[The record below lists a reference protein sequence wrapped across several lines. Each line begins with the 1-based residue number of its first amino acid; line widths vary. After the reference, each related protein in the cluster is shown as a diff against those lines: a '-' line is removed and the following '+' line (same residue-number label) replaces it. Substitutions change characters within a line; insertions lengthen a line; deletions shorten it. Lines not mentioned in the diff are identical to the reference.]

1 MNFKEYSFLD
11 KSILIKF
18 PNDWIVKEQDD
29 NLIKVSFPSGPY
41 PTLDCYLSCF
51 DNPKINTED
60 KIKQYLL
67 NGIDTGQE
75 VENILD
81 NLYVLKHKFKSEGD
95 NLLLIKI
102 VSILKPRT
110 FREVRFSLAW
120 PDNEEANKIVSK
132 ISKTLENVI
141 SKIKFSEVKTAFDE
155 LGIIKNKLDNLILQK
170 NVFWEKLEILLP
182 KKWIINNNFV
192 AKKFK
197 NILLIGIGYK
207 ANVNDIRHSPALS
220 FVDYFEKKNIK
231 FSYYDQLIPKFTHNK
246 RNSKHIKFLIFHYTG
261 MKKESEALKKLT
273 KIQSEVSSHYF
284 IKNNGD
290 IVLLVPDL
298 YIAWHAGKSSWK
310 SYEYL
315 NKYSI
320 GIEINNPGHQFN
332 YKRFSKK
339 QIKSILNL
347 SKFLIK
353 KYKINSKNIL
363 GHSDISHNR
372 KKD

>member
-11 KSILIKF
+11 KSILIQF
-18 PNDWIVKEQDD
+18 PDDWEVKAKDN
-29 NLIKVSFPSGPY
+29 NLINVSFPFGPY

-132 ISKTLENVI
+132 ISKTLDNVI
-141 SKIKFSEVKTAFDE
+141 SKIKFSEEKTAFDE

-182 KKWIINNNFV
+182 KRWIINNKNEENSVNLELDKIYQLGLFFAYFEINISEKEKTQDEIV
-192 AKKFK
+192 TSFLNEITKDVLVNDQKLVKAGADSFLFSFYSIENSEGTQFK
-197 NILLIGIGYK
+197 NHIWYRICVKDSKILI
-207 ANVNDIRHSPALS
+207 VS
-220 FVDYFEKKNIK
+220 FV
-231 FSYYDQLIPKFTHNK
+231 FSYKLKTNVIGEAYYNKINELI
-246 RNSKHIKFLIFHYTG
+246 
-261 MKKESEALKKLT
+261 
-273 KIQSEVSSHYF
+273 
-284 IKNNGD
+284 
-290 IVLLVPDL
+290 
-298 YIAWHAGKSSWK
+298 KSS
-310 SYEYL
+310 EL
-315 NKYSI
+315 N
-320 GIEINNPGHQFN
+320 
-332 YKRFSKK
+332 
-339 QIKSILNL
+339 
-347 SKFLIK
+347 
-353 KYKINSKNIL
+353 
-363 GHSDISHNR
+363 
-372 KKD
+372 